1 MDRTTHYGVAQEVSP
16 LESRSRIG
24 EPDSALR
31 DPCGQPEL
39 LGERT
44 AWLLGTIEAEII
56 PRLMLAHRTQLHL
69 GSTGQSSRAG
79 PTAEEIERFSNL
91 SISADANA
99 ALAFVVA
106 LQNDGLTLDE
116 IYLDLLAPAARR
128 LGALW
133 DADEC
138 DFSSVTVGLWRMQ
151 QVLYELSP
159 SFQREVTS
167 PESSRSALMA
177 PMPGSQH
184 TLGLFMVAEFFR
196 RAGWTVSGEPSL
208 TSRELIQAVSHDW
221 FDVAG
226 LSVGAECQI
235 DGVAQL
241 IADLRQASRNQSLA
255 IMVGGPIF
263 AVHPEFAALTGA
275 DAMAADASQAVA
287 EAESLVGASRR
298 GR

>member
-1 MDRTTHYGVAQEVSP
+1 MDRTTHYGVAQEVSQ
-16 LESRSRIG
+16 LESRSRIAEL
-24 EPDSALR
+24 EPALA

-56 PRLMLAHRTQLHL
+56 PRLMLAHRTQMNL
-69 GSTGQSSRAG
+69 GPSGPSSRAG
-79 PTAEEIERFSNL
+79 PTAEEIETFSSL

-106 LQNDGLTLDE
+106 LQDEGLTLDE

-151 QVLYELSP
+151 QVMYELSP
-159 SFQREVTS
+159 SFQREVAL
-167 PESSRSALMA
+167 PGSSRSALMA

-208 TSRELIQAVSHDW
+208 TSRELIQAVSHEW
-221 FDVAG
+221 FDMAG
-226 LSVGAECQI
+226 LSVGVECQI

-241 IADLRQASRNQSLA
+241 IADLRQASRNQSLV

-263 AVHPEFAALTGA
+263 AVHPEFVALTGA
-275 DAMAADASQAVA
+275 DAMASDASEAVV
-287 EAESLVGASRR
+287 EAERIVGASRR